1 MVRICG
7 LSVGARMENTN
18 PDNIGVDLHSLV
30 ESHARPFM
38 VIDRNY
44 RIMAVNAAYEH
55 AYGTTAE
62 STIGDTCYQV
72 THGQDKPCDLMG
84 EDCPHKHMFESAHSH
99 CCLHVHYD
107 QDNHV
112 HQVRVTAFPLQ
123 SPDGTMYMGE
133 LIEEVSSHAECCDA
147 EDRMVG
153 ESKAFHAC
161 VEQLNMAA
169 ASDSSVLLQGETGT
183 GKELAAK
190 YIHEHSAR
198 KNAPFMVVDCSA
210 LTGAPFEAEV
220 FGQADD
226 TFNNGTGESAGLFS
240 RADAGTLFLDNIGEL
255 NCSLQ
260 AKLLRVLETGQY
272 RQVGGRKQ
280 LQSNARI
287 VCASNRHLW
296 EAVLAGHFR
305 EDLYYR
311 VACLNI
317 QIPKLSERLEDI
329 PLLSEKL
336 LECASRNLQHDYSL
350 TPEGVQRLT
359 NYHYPGNI
367 RELRNILEV
376 AITRTSSDVIDNDT
390 IQKAIFQVSRAR
402 EHSHTGLHET
412 VSPPLRTPLTGTA
425 IGDAGHGE
433 NTSLSDVE
441 AQHINVLLHRY
452 DGNRRE
458 VASALGISERTL
470 YRKLK
475 RYRLS

>member
-1 MVRICG
+1 MTHTI
-7 LSVGARMENTN
+7 
-18 PDNIGVDLHSLV
+18 PDNIGVDLHSVV
-30 ESHARPFM
+30 ESHDKPFM
-38 VIDRNY
+38 VIDRDY
-44 RIMAVNAAYEH
+44 RIMAVNTAYEH
-55 AYGTTAE
+55 AYGTTAS
-62 STIGDTCYQV
+62 STIGDTCYRV

-84 EDCPHKHMFESAHSH
+84 EDCPHRHMFESGHPH

-133 LIEEVSSHAECCDA
+133 LIEDISSHAECYDT

-153 ESKAFHAC
+153 ESKAFHTC

-169 ASDSSVLLQGETGT
+169 ASDSTVLLQGETGT

-198 KNAPFMVVDCSA
+198 KNAPFLVVDCSA

-226 TFNNGTGESAGLFS
+226 TFNNGTGENAGLFS

-272 RQVGGRKQ
+272 RQVGGRKL

-317 QIPKLSERLEDI
+317 QIPKLCERLDDI
-329 PLLSEKL
+329 PLLAGKL
-336 LECASRNLQHDYSL
+336 LECASRNRQHDYHL
-350 TPEGVQRLT
+350 TTEAIQRLM
-359 NYHYPGNI
+359 NYHYPGNV
-367 RELRNILEV
+367 RELRNILDV
-376 AITRTSSDVIDNDT
+376 AITHTSSDVIDTDI
-390 IQKAIFQVSRAR
+390 IQKAIFQLSRAR
-402 EHSHTGLHET
+402 EHSHTTTHDT
-412 VSPPLRTPLTGTA
+412 TSPPLHTPISATE
-425 IGDAGHGE
+425 ISDAGARE